1 MPDLQSQSQAGAG
14 VSDSADALSHL
25 AKMSGTG
32 SAFGQADY
40 VAINPVAIA
49 ALVFA
54 MVSLLSLLFTFF
66 LIAAAVG
73 VFTGLLALRQISQ
86 SNGTQSGRLF
96 AIGGLLVSLLVGGGV
111 GAQEAM
117 EWQTTRAQSQQC
129 AELLA
134 RFGAELRAEH
144 YQGAYDTL
152 TTDAFRQRV
161 DLARFMGIFQQL
173 QSIPS
178 YGKIESI
185 EWRGQPMSFA
195 PVADSDAKTA
205 TTMARMK
212 FEKFPEPMPEGMI
225 MTNKSGSW
233 QIDNIPRLFPEKRQK
248 RSRQPQQQEQG
259 NEPPQ

>member
-1 MPDLQSQSQAGAG
+1 MPDLQSQSQAGVG
-14 VSDSADALSHL
+14 VSDSADPLSHL

-32 SAFGQADY
+32 SAFGQAEY

-73 VFTGLLALRQISQ
+73 LFTGLLALRQISQ
-86 SNGTQSGRLF
+86 SNGTQSGRWF

-111 GAQEAM
+111 GAQQVM
-117 EWQTTRAQSQQC
+117 EWNADRTQSKQC
-129 AELLA
+129 AELLS
-134 RFGAELRAEH
+134 RLGAELRAEH

-161 DLARFMGIFQQL
+161 ELARFANIFREL
-173 QSIPS
+173 QSVPS
-178 YGKIESI
+178 YGKLESI
-185 EWRGQPMSFA
+185 EWHGQPMSFA

-205 TTMARMK
+205 TTMAKMK
-212 FEKFPEPMPEGMI
+212 FEKFPELIPEAMI
-225 MTNKSGSW
+225 MTNRSGSW
-233 QIDNIPRLFPEKRQK
+233 QIDNIPRLFPEKRPK
-248 RSRQPQQQEQG
+248 RSRQQEQG
-259 NEPPQ
+259 NEPQ